1 MDSKLRVNGLAL
13 PVLLTELIKARRWRH
28 PGDEAMR
35 ELMPW
40 FESPLDFLTS
50 FESMRSESRSLN
62 MYADDPRSSELFRVI
77 RGSGFAT
84 PTDLP
89 WLDAEQAVLIAVN
102 RIHGDDVAVALDYR
116 THPADPRVVAS
127 DFWTDPQQC
136 SWRFVTPTLSQL
148 VHQLQLD

>member
-1 MDSKLRVNGLAL
+1 MDPAPRVNGLVV
-13 PVLLTELIKARRWRH
+13 PVLLTGLISDGRWRH

-50 FESMRSESRSLN
+50 FESMRSESWSLN
-62 MYADDPRSSELFRVI
+62 MLADDPRSSKLFRVL
-77 RGSGFAT
+77 RGSGSAT

-116 THPADPRVVAS
+116 TADPRVVAS
-127 DFWTDPQQC
+127 DFWTEPQQC